1 MRRRPM
7 MDRIPKRA
15 RRAVLLSILMFGSV
29 FSYLFISNLV
39 FGYVQVSGES
49 MLPTL
54 HGGETYVLQRW
65 MYAYGD
71 PDRTHIVALRDPL
84 DDGLSVKRIIGLP
97 GDAVSLADGAVV
109 VNGTELIEAYLPESM
124 KTIQM
129 TPEGAHFR
137 LAPNEYFV
145 LGDNRQNSIDSRIYG
160 PVTRDRILGP
170 IVP

>member
-1 MRRRPM
+1 ML
-7 MDRIPKRA
+7 DRVPKRA

-29 FSYLFISNLV
+29 LSYLFISNLV
-39 FGYVQVSGES
+39 FGYVEISGES

-65 MYAYGD
+65 MYAYDD
-71 PDRTHIVALRDPL
+71 PDRTHVVALRDPL
-84 DDGLSVKRIIGLP
+84 DDGLSVKRIVGLP
-97 GDAVSLADGAVV
+97 GDQVSLVDGDVV
-109 VNGTELIEAYLPESM
+109 VNGMELIEGYLPEYVR
-124 KTIQM
+124 TIQM
-129 TPEGAHFR
+129 TPEGAHFK
-137 LAPNEYFV
+137 LAANEYFV